1 MRKRLM
7 GRKVCGRI
15 TKKRKKFSKGRK
27 VRYAGVIYRVDIF
40 ANYFWATGWKKN

>member
-27 VRYAGVIYRVDIF
+27 FSLIF
-40 ANYFWATGWKKN
+40 IKNNETWKGLFAILTER